1 MSDYMVA
8 IPERL
13 YDKARQV
20 AEQNA
25 QPIDEVIVARLEQ
38 GLATKLDLPDD
49 ERAELQALAYLSDDT
64 LWTIARE
71 QMAHA
76 RQERMQGLMDKNSRG
91 TITPAEYDELGVLVE
106 SGQRLTLRK
115 AQAMKLLM
123 ARGYSITLDD
133 LKASD
138 E

>member
-13 YDKARQV
+13 YDKARRV

-25 QPIDEVIVARLEQ
+25 LPIDEVIVARLEQ
-38 GLATKLDLPDD
+38 GLDTNLDLPAD
-49 ERAELQALAYLSDDT
+49 EHAELQALAYLSDDT

-76 RQERMQGLMDKNSRG
+76 RQARMQGLMDKNSWG
-91 TITPAEYDELGVLVE
+91 TITPDEYDELGVLVE

-133 LKASD
+133 LKPAD

>member
-20 AEQNA
+20 AEQND
-25 QPIDEVIVARLEQ
+25 QPIEEVIVARLEQ
-38 GLATKLDLPDD
+38 GLDVKLELPAD

-76 RQERMQGLMDKNSRG
+76 RQERMQALMDKNSQG
-91 TITPAEYDELGVLVE
+91 TIAPDEYDELGLLVE

-133 LKASD
+133 LKPAD